1 MVGRRVRLGGI
12 EQAAQVAIAK
22 AGGGKFAARDDKQ
35 GQVVR
40 VADAQGTYPVAMIAK
55 RARDAVEEQVEGD
68 VVVDRGQSVKV
79 IMVGLLGDLS
89 TAVEVR
95 DAGAQR
101 TPGPPLIG
109 IGLARDARL

>member
-22 AGGGKFAARDDKQ
+22 AGGGKFAAGDSGEQ

-40 VADAQGTYPVAMIAK
+40 VTDAQGTYPAAMIAK
-55 RARDAVEEQVEGD
+55 RARDAVEEQVEGG
-68 VVVDRGQSVKV
+68 VIVDRGQSVKV

-95 DAGAQR
+95 DAGAACAR
-101 TPGPPLIG
+101 PPLIG